1 MNIVPLES
9 SDTLGTSGNPY
20 AAVYV
25 GTAYAGGTELAKIT
39 RKLDDFATPDDNTD
53 LDATSGR
60 HGLLSKLD
68 KIKLDTILLA
78 QITDGDM
85 GKATY
90 DPTNV
95 NADAFAMANM
105 QGSVT
110 TAQIGTAQVTLVK
123 LADLAESTVIGR
135 AAGAGPGV
143 PVALTA
149 AQQRAAAGLGTAAT
163 TAASD
168 YATAAQG
175 VDARTPTAHKST
187 HATGGTDVLTPADIG
202 AATAA
207 QGVDA
212 RTPTAHKSTHA
223 TGGTDELTP
232 ADIGAATA
240 AAAANAQST
249 ADDAFTTAST
259 AATDASTAI
268 SDAASALAT
277 TNFITVT
284 QAVDLDTMESD
295 IAGKA
300 ATSHTHGTA
309 GIDDAAVTLV
319 KLADLGAG
327 TVLGR
332 PAGAGT
338 GPVVALTALQ
348 QRAASGLATTDA
360 VTFAGLTSVGASGNF
375 TVSDGSILDTTRNAL
390 YLAYSRKTIDFN
402 NGRMRLSA
410 DGTVTLSGS
419 DAGFSLADRNA
430 VTGNF
435 TVYSTNGK
443 LRFFNGS
450 DLFTLAETTG
460 DMVVSGSVKT
470 PGYLANGITTVAS
483 LLAAA
488 TYPRYRIWVSDS
500 TVAASGNFAAIVG
513 GGGGNTVE
521 VKSNGTNWVIC

>member
-1 MNIVPLES
+1 MAETIDFRLGRVPDIRLPIGANFS
-9 SDTLGTSGNPY
+9 AAFAFTGIDLTGYTATLAAKASGKDQLSAWSKSGITVGATSIAFDISPATLDDNSVPFAVATSGY
-20 AAVYV
+20 LTGYSLTVYDSGSV
-25 GTAYAGGTELAKIT
+25 VMRIQGDVEWIPETG
-39 RKLDDFATPDDNTD
+39 DFAT
-53 LDATSGR
+53 
-60 HGLLSKLD
+60 
-68 KIKLDTILLA
+68 
-78 QITDGDM
+78 
-85 GKATY
+85 
-90 DPTNV
+90 
-95 NADAFAMANM
+95 
-105 QGSVT
+105 
-110 TAQIGTAQVTLVK
+110 
-123 LADLAESTVIGR
+123 
-135 AAGAGPGV
+135 
-143 PVALTA
+143 
-149 AQQRAAAGLGTAAT
+149 T
-163 TAASD
+163 TAASSD
-168 YATAAQG
+168 FSVAVSAA
-175 VDARTPTAHKST
+175 
-187 HATGGTDVLTPADIG
+187 LTPAI
-202 AATAA
+202 T
-207 QGVDA
+207 V
-212 RTPTAHKSTHA
+212 
-223 TGGTDELTP
+223 TGGREVELRTNLGRLEWRYVGGSTWTDLGAVGAGGSMSAAEILAALLTVDGANSTLD
-232 ADIGAATA
+232 ADTLDGIQAAGFATA
-240 AAAANAQST
+240 AAASTAQST
-249 ADDAFTTAST
+249 AD
-259 AATDASTAI
+259 AAV
-268 SDAASALAT
+268 SDAAAALAEGQSAST
-277 TNFITVT
+277 GAGTALSLATQADTNATAAKAKTDFITVT